1 MAEWEYFTAKADAWS
16 RTVKVTKEETK
27 SLHDYLGMMG
37 ENGWE
42 LVAVAPIIVAN
53 GDAFDNYHML

>member
-42 LVAVAPIIVAN
+42 LVAVAPIIVAKSPL
-53 GDAFDNYHML
+53 H